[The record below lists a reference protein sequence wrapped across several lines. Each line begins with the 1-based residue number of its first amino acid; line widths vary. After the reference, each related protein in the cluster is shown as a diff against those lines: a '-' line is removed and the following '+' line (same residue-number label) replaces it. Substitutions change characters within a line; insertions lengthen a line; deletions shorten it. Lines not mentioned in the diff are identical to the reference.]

1 MKIKE
6 QDAELTLF
14 NSYPTW
20 VAVIAPWFCLCLPSC
35 GPRFESQ
42 AHHLC
47 FFNLYWNCNE
57 KRTKINKKEAWIV
70 PFLNSYHTK
79 VRCMQLSTFLK
90 TISEALLRNIKSG
103 YHVVEHGLFDRPG
116 VGPASDEQQRGRVDG
131 DHAVSVNSPRQNQ
144 IFFPILW
151 AQTGKRHQV
160 RIEKSPKLNRQ
171 NIPVSPTS
179 R

>member
-1 MKIKE
+1 
-6 QDAELTLF
+6 
-14 NSYPTW
+14 
-20 VAVIAPWFCLCLPSC
+20 
-35 GPRFESQ
+35 
-42 AHHLC
+42 
-47 FFNLYWNCNE
+47 
-57 KRTKINKKEAWIV
+57 
-70 PFLNSYHTK
+70 
-79 VRCMQLSTFLK
+79 MQLSTFLK

-131 DHAVSVNSPRQNQ
+131 DHTVSVNSPRQNQ